1 MADVGCT
8 SESLSAAHAA
18 TYDLLERLR
27 AAKERESVASSA
39 SSNSSASA
47 NAQPKFAKLP
57 KGTKPKTRRLL
68 RGHSSRVT
76 DLNWGEGDTLVSC
89 ARDGLMHLWHGP
101 SARLAHTWQTPGS
114 WAMTCCLDG
123 GVAAV
128 GGLDNMVSVYLVP
141 DEPDSGVLDHVASSS
156 ARAGGDVTLMNGPR
170 RRGTIGF
177 DRTAI
182 SSDRHF
188 TVIAQ
193 RPEPDVRRPD
203 ITLEGHGG

>member
-1 MADVGCT
+1 MADVGGGT
-8 SESLSAAHAA
+8 ESLSATHAA
-18 TYDLLERLR
+18 TYELLQRLR
-27 AAKERESVASSA
+27 AAKERESVASTA
-39 SSNSSASA
+39 SSSSSGSV
-47 NAQPKFAKLP
+47 NAQLKFAKLA
-57 KGTKPKTRRLL
+57 KTTKPKTRRLL

-76 DLNWGEGDTLVSC
+76 DLKWGEGDTLVSC

-101 SARLAHTWQTPGS
+101 SARVAHTWQTPGS

-141 DEPDSGVLDHVASSS
+141 DEPDSGALDHVAPNSV
-156 ARAGGDVTLMNGPR
+156 RAGGDATAIVGHR

-177 DRTAI
+177 DGVAS
-182 SSDRHF
+182 SSDRQF
-188 TVIAQ
+188 TASAQ
-193 RPEPDVRRPD
+193 MPEPDVRRPD